1 MSNFRLA
8 SKETW
13 LAAICFS
20 LRRSFLVYTEVNGK
34 MIISVSETVTIP
46 AVKRLLM
53 EKMMAVAQARAEVMM
68 MQTSETK
75 VANQEH
81 ERQNLTVKNSNRPLV
96 RDI

>member
-1 MSNFRLA
+1 
-8 SKETW
+8 
-13 LAAICFS
+13 
-20 LRRSFLVYTEVNGK
+20 

-68 MQTSETK
+68 MQTSETSETK